1 MIHLFLASET
11 ILICFHFLLH
21 SKVILDTAACLQQ
34 RKLTLRVNFQITP
47 LKHDVSWILELQDK
61 TTIQEAYH
69 KFINSL
75 AQDRYIA
82 QNYRKV

>member
-1 MIHLFLASET
+1 MLPFPA
-11 ILICFHFLLH
+11 LH
-21 SKVILDTAACLQQ
+21 SKVILDTPACLQQ
-34 RKLTLRVNFQITP
+34 RKLTPRVDFQITP

-82 QNYRKV
+82 QNYRKL